1 MADEIRDFKKKELKF
16 MQKHILAVNNMELM
30 ELTNFS
36 KGWFMAKPDLDIDVF
51 NQVQDVINIQ
61 EEFLLA
67 KPQHSV
73 VAEGAEFKEGD
84 L

>member
-1 MADEIRDFKKKELKF
+1 MAEEIRDFTKKEKKL
-16 MQKHILAVNNMELM
+16 MQKHILAVNSMELM

-36 KGWFMAKPDLDIDVF
+36 KDWFMAKPDLDIDVF
-51 NQVQDVINIQ
+51 NQVQDVIDIQ

-73 VAEGAEFKEGD
+73 VAEGAVFRHGE